1 MTEAYFDSRYS
12 RRNALRL
19 MVAGAAG
26 LAAPGLLGT
35 PAFAQKA
42 PAKPSGRI
50 VVGLGQEPTVF
61 NPLMAHIEVDDG
73 VHFSVFDALFRI
85 DPKGEIQP
93 NLAVEVP
100 SQKNGGI
107 SEDGLKWRLRLRDDV
122 RWHDGTPFSAE
133 DVKFTIE
140 LINNPNFRSRRRPAM
155 RSCATS
161 RWSRPPR
168 SRGEWRR
175 PTRPICRS

>member
-1 MTEAYFDSRYS
+1 MTEAYFDSSYS

-85 DPKGEIQP
+85 DQRVRLSPT
-93 NLAVEVP
+93 LP
-100 SQKNGGI
+100 SKYRTRRTAAFRRTASNGA
-107 SEDGLKWRLRLRDDV
+107 SV
-122 RWHDGTPFSAE
+122 CVTVCAGTTA
-133 DVKFTIE
+133 
-140 LINNPNFRSRRRPAM
+140 NP
-155 RSCATS
+155 
-161 RWSRPPR
+161 SRPR
-168 SRGEWRR
+168 M
-175 PTRPICRS
+175 